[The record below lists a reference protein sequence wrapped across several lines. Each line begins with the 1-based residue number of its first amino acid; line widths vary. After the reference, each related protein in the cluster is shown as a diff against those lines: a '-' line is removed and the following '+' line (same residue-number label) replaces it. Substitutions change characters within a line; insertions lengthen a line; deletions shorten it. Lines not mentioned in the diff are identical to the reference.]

1 MLPLCGVP
9 TTIQRGLAPY
19 RDLFCRDEGFAHIS
33 RYLTGLILS
42 PNKTLQGIYDVQVWD
57 TESPRRRAM
66 HAAVFEAQWD
76 AEALMPRHRA
86 VVAQEHGRRGR
97 EVLSLDWTFAHHEW
111 GPKSDGV
118 TKSDDYGERRMTRFQ
133 TVVTAVVANRALV
146 DGIEV
151 RVQAPNV
158 CEAEEEYLRATG
170 QDCYEQ
176 LGQARERL
184 LELLHHLRHRR
195 EYKKRTEIVVE
206 IVEQIER
213 EGHFPEAHYAF
224 DNGVLTVGLTHW
236 LESKGKHWVSE
247 VECSRNIL
255 WRGQW
260 RRMAAVAAALRHTA
274 PQSFRPFQVH
284 CRSGETKTFWAFTKT
299 IRLRRYG
306 RKRIVI
312 VHEREDLTDVPRFLL
327 TDALHWES
335 GRIRETW
342 SFRWTAELF
351 HACGKQGTG
360 LEAAQVRTEE
370 AVKRHLRFSCVAQS
384 LLQRAPAEASS
395 VEKFAFAQG
404 QITLGQRCRA
414 MARAVFHALL
424 QGAQRL
430 FTDGH
435 SCEQVLEVFMPA

>member
-1 MLPLCGVP
+1 MLPICGVP
-9 TTIQRGLAPY
+9 ATIQQGLAPY
-19 RDLFCRDEGFAHIS
+19 RDLFCRDEGFTHIS
-33 RYLTGLILS
+33 RYITGLILS
-42 PNKTLQGIYDVQVWD
+42 PNKTLQGIYDLQVWD
-57 TESPRRRAM
+57 AESPSRRAM

-86 VVAQEHGRRGR
+86 VVAQDHGRRGR
-97 EVLSLDWTFAHHEW
+97 EVISLDWTLAHHEW
-111 GPKSDGV
+111 GPKIYGV
-118 TKSDDYGERRMTRFQ
+118 TKSYDYVERRMARFQ

-151 RVQAPNV
+151 RVQTPNV
-158 CEAEEEYLRATG
+158 CEAEEDYLRATG
-170 QDCYEQ
+170 QERYEQ

-184 LELLHHLRHRR
+184 LELLHHLHHRR

-224 DNGVLTVGLTHW
+224 DNGVLTVELTRW
-236 LESKGKHWVSE
+236 LESQGKHWVSE

-260 RRMAAVAAALRHTA
+260 CRIDAVAAELRHHA
-274 PQSFRPFQVH
+274 PQSFRPLQVH

-299 IRLRRYG
+299 VRLRRYG

-312 VHEREDLTDVPRFLL
+312 NHEREDLTDAPRFLL

-335 GRIRETW
+335 GRIIETW

-351 HACGKQGTG
+351 HAFGKQGTG

-370 AVKRHLRFSCVAQS
+370 AVKRHLRLSCVAQS
-384 LLQRAPAEASS
+384 LLQRAPAVASS

-404 QITLGQRCRA
+404 QITLGQRCRV
-414 MARAVFHALL
+414 MAREVFHTLL
-424 QGAQRL
+424 QVAQRL
-430 FTDGH
+430 FTDGR